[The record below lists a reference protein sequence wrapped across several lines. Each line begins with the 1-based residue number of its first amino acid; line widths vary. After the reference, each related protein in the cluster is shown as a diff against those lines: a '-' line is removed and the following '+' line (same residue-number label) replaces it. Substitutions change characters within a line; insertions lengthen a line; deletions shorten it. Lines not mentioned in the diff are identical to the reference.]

1 MVHLSTRRKIT
12 PVRLK
17 DETFSEV
24 AAHNRPICTVVNATP
39 AVIGHYLWSVR
50 VETYRWR
57 HRIAFYVLSNYWPQK
72 TFRRRYFHLRKR
84 RNRGSEKSSWDLEKS
99 LNWTKSLNNPML
111 RGTFLFLFLWL
122 LLFCSMYRTNKPHF
136 AVCKWC
142 VIITIPTVSTYTIA
156 QHNSVKYTGGQYKP
170 CFVLDKYICQPF
182 ASLQTK
188 K

>member
-1 MVHLSTRRKIT
+1 MLHPLWLVITYDLSEYRHTDDVT
-12 PVRLK
+12 ELLSMCCP
-17 DETFSEV
+17 T
-24 AAHNRPICTVVNATP
+24 TAT
-39 AVIGHYLWSVR
+39 
-50 VETYRWR
+50 
-57 HRIAFYVLSNYWPQK
+57 K
-72 TFRRRYFHLRKR
+72 TFRRRYFHLRKKS
-84 RNRGSEKSSWDLEKS
+84 NRGSEKSSWDLEKS